1 MKSERTISIS
11 EFKAKCLRL
20 IDEVAAGEELVI
32 SKRGK
37 PIARVTRI
45 DDSITASS
53 FGTWKGRLSAKG
65 NLVHPGWDKVFDF
78 E

>member
-1 MKSERTISIS
+1 VKAEKVVSVS

-20 IDEVAAGEELVI
+20 IDDVASGSELTI

-37 PIARVTRI
+37 PVARLVRI
-45 DDSITASS
+45 DARDGDGSY
-53 FGTWKGRLSAKG
+53 GVWKSELRVSGD
-65 NLVHPGWDKVFDF
+65 LVHPGWDDVFTF